1 MKLTEKK
8 LRRIVRE
15 ELLAEKRRVAM
26 GSEGG
31 YVELSKDDRT
41 GQVLMDVG
49 SGGRGAGETRIR
61 LDPGEAQ
68 NLANN
73 LDRMGL

>member
-1 MKLTEKK
+1 MKLTEDK

-15 ELLAEKRRVAM
+15 ELLAEKRKVAM
-26 GSEGG
+26 GSDGG
-31 YVELSKDDRT
+31 HVALQKDDRT

-68 NLANN
+68 NLADN

>member
-1 MKLTEKK
+1 MELSEDK

-15 ELLAEKRRVAM
+15 ELLAEKRKVVT

-41 GQVLMDVG
+41 GHVLMDVG
-49 SGGRGAGETRIR
+49 VRGRSGGETRIR
-61 LDPGEAQ
+61 LEPGEAQ
-68 NLANN
+68 NLADN